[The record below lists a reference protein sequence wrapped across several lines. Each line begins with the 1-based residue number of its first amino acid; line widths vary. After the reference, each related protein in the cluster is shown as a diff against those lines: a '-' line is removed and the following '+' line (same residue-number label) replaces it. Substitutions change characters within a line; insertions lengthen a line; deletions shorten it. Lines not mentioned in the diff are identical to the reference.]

1 MERLLGWERMGIYG
15 DNVRLLEMAET
26 QRLKES
32 IQQMLGAENQ
42 AAGTQPTEAPD
53 APMGMPSPL
62 NPQSNASK
70 GAPSSSSTTPTG
82 PQG

>member
-1 MERLLGWERMGIYG
+1 
-15 DNVRLLEMAET
+15 
-26 QRLKES
+26 
-32 IQQMLGAENQ
+32 MLGAENQ